1 MKSFFLVLIM
11 MLIFLLARASNKRFE
26 NPGMPTIPLPCNV
39 NNEISLTLESLS
51 TQDSKRPVFRAVG
64 NLLLEVDDRD
74 KLMKELSDS
83 KATFET
89 HLQRMIERETELR
102 TQYEKVIDS
111 VEK

>member
-1 MKSFFLVLIM
+1 
-11 MLIFLLARASNKRFE
+11 
-26 NPGMPTIPLPCNV
+26 
-39 NNEISLTLESLS
+39 LTLESLS
-51 TQDSKRPVFRAVG
+51 AQDSKRPVFRAVG

-83 KATFET
+83 KVTFET

>member
-1 MKSFFLVLIM
+1 MSELDSPDFQALVQELQLVRNQIQTV
-11 MLIFLLARASNKRFE
+11 S
-26 NPGMPTIPLPCNV
+26 TQV
-39 NNEISLTLESLS
+39 NEISLTLESLS
-51 TQDSKRPVFRAVG
+51 TQDTERPVFRAVG

-83 KATFET
+83 KVTFET